1 VTLAISLLV
10 NFVFSI
16 SLFVNEGFVCF
27 QHLVEINDVSLEKA
41 LPTCYVYQLLFNFF
55 ELQMPLVLSPCFY
68 EPQPPSVDK
77 LAVACW
83 LATRCSLIEVPK
95 EAVNLDDLCHYDSLR
110 LLEQYKVPS
119 NTFAVPSSQFTP
131 LSKCCTACNSF
142 PTLLPAYCT
151 LLQAYVANFSGWLA
165 PKEFC
170 PAQDMIKTAFE
181 FIENPHVISQFSV
194 NYTLRQQWLALSL
207 ATLQKVCR

>member
-1 VTLAISLLV
+1 M
-10 NFVFSI
+10 
-16 SLFVNEGFVCF
+16 CF
-27 QHLVEINDVSLEKA
+27 QHLVEIYDVSLEEA
-41 LPTCYVYQLLFNFF
+41 LPTCYVHQLLFNFY
-55 ELQMPLVLSPCFY
+55 ELQMPPVLSPSFY

-83 LATRCSLIEVPK
+83 FATRCSLLEVPK
-95 EAVNLDDLCHYDSLR
+95 YAVNLSDLCHNDSLK
-110 LLEQYKVPS
+110 LLEQYDLPS
-119 NTFAVPSSQFTP
+119 STFAVPSSKFTP
-131 LSKCCTACNSF
+131 LLKCCTACNYV

-151 LLQAYVANFSGWLA
+151 LLQSYVATLSGWLA

-181 FIENPHVISQFSV
+181 FIESPHVISQFSV
-194 NYTLRQQWLALSL
+194 NFTLRQQWLALSL